1 MKNYPTNYN
10 GNSDLLDEMFGGFFK
25 PMFYEDKVGSM
36 ATDIKETENGY
47 EMDVE
52 MPGFKKE
59 DISVDFEKGYLT
71 VSAKS
76 ENKPEE
82 KEDKHRYVKQERR
95 FACRRSYYIGEVDES
110 KITAKYSDGVLQV
123 NLPKKELPKPA
134 AHKIAIE

>member
-1 MKNYPTNYN
+1 MFELTPFVKHNAVYDPFKEF
-10 GNSDLLDEMFGGFFK
+10 DEMEKRFFGGAASFR
-25 PMFYEDKVGSM
+25 
-36 ATDIKETENGY
+36 TDVKDTGDAYVIEAEL
-47 EMDVE
+47 
-52 MPGFKKE
+52 PGFKKE

-82 KEDKHRYVKQERR
+82 KEGKHRYVKQERR

>member
-10 GNSDLLDEMFGGFFK
+10 ESKDLFDEVFGGFFK
-25 PMFYEDKVGSM
+25 PMFYEDRTGTM

-52 MPGFKKE
+52 MAGFKKE

-76 ENKPEE
+76 EHKPEE
-82 KEDKHRYVKQERR
+82 KGEVHRFVRQERR

-110 KITAKYSDGVLQV
+110 KISAKYSDGVLQV
-123 NLPKKELPKPA
+123 LLPKKEQPKNTS
-134 AHKIAIE
+134 HKIAIE